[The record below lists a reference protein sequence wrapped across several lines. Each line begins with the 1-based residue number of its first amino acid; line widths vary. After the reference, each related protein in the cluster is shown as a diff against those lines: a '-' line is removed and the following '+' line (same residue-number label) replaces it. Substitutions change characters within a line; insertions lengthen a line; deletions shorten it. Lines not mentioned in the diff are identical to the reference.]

1 MTDEKFEELSY
12 TFSLVSQNNFK
23 FYSMTIPSDIIASTC
38 FVTTRDEDPES
49 GFQRVLD
56 KKRAEEIASYVD
68 GGFGSIPNAIIL
80 SAQLDANLEV
90 KPGGRALKFLKHP
103 KAFLV
108 LDGQHRIWGYK
119 LAKSHM
125 RVPVIIYHGLT
136 RTQETRLFIDI
147 NTKQRPVPSELLL
160 DIKHLADLEKDNEA
174 LLREL
179 FDEFN
184 SNPESILN
192 GLLSP
197 HEKSKG
203 KLTRTSFNTSFS
215 TVNDILIGKDIQEL
229 YTIFNAYITA
239 MYKGLKHIKSDNYLI
254 NPTVFKAI
262 ISFFPD
268 AASRVKDRFDGEYKV
283 DNFVDVIEPIFKKIT
298 KAQITSRSKSYKN
311 ILELFA
317 NSLSKSFSL

>member
-1 MTDEKFEELSY
+1 MVDEHYEELSF
-12 TFSLVSQNNFK
+12 TFSLVTQNKSK
-23 FYSMTIPSDIIASTC
+23 FYSMTLPSDILGATC
-38 FVTTRDEDPES
+38 FATTREEDPET

-56 KKRAEEIASYVD
+56 KKRAEEIAAYVD
-68 GGFGSIPNAIIL
+68 SGFGSIPNAIIL
-80 SAQLDANLEV
+80 SAQEDAHLEV
-90 KPGGRALKFLKHP
+90 KPGGRALKFVKHP

-108 LDGQHRIWGYK
+108 LDGQHRVWGYK

-125 RVPVIIYHGLT
+125 RVPVIIYQGLS
-136 RTQETRLFIDI
+136 RTEETRLFIDI

-160 DIKHLADLEKDNEA
+160 DIKHLADLEKDNET

-203 KLTRTSFNTSFS
+203 KLTRTTFNTSFS
-215 TVNDILIGKDIQEL
+215 TVNDIVIGKDIEEL

-239 MYKGLKHIKSDNYLI
+239 MYKGLKQLKADSYLV

-268 AASRVKDRFDGEYKV
+268 AASRVKDRFDGDYTV
-283 DNFVDVIEPIFKKIT
+283 DNFVDVIEPIFIKIT
-298 KAQITSRSKSYKN
+298 KAQITSRIKSYRS
-311 ILELFA
+311 ILDLFA